1 MPSTPRNPEPRD
13 DDGNPELRHAAVNG
27 FHRPQDEVDLRRMP
41 EQRVPEQNMEENMAE
56 NGMQHEDDSYVTWRD
71 FRAFQ
76 DEVRG
81 QFAEVH
87 GQFAE
92 VHGQFAEVHGDIRQ
106 LNTTIEELPGRILA
120 MIHNRD

>member
-1 MPSTPRNPEPRD
+1 
-13 DDGNPELRHAAVNG
+13 
-27 FHRPQDEVDLRRMP
+27 MP

-81 QFAEVH
+81 QFAEVR
-87 GQFAE
+87 
-92 VHGQFAEVHGDIRQ
+92 GDIRQ
-106 LNTTIEELPGRILA
+106 LNATIEELPGRILA